1 MTGGSYAIRRDHFFH
16 LGGYDENLL
25 IWNGENY
32 ELSIKLWL
40 CGGGMFEIPCSR
52 VAHLSKMHSAY
63 RETEKPI
70 DFVGRNLK
78 RVAEVWLDEY
88 KQYFYRGDFNR
99 YSNIDPGDL
108 TQQLKKKSSLN
119 CKPFKHYLDVVAPDM
134 LLYYPIQPHH
144 FAAGNIQAQANS
156 KCLGMAKYSYQ
167 DNVALVECT
176 RKNGIDYTLTL
187 EKSIRYNDT
196 NDQCLSSSN
205 LNFSNCNH
213 QGLSQ
218 YWKFDLETRQ
228 IMNPPSKRCLESN
241 SQDVIFMAVC
251 DVDKIEQKWKWS
263 YENQT
268 ALMDWNN
275 TGIKMN

>member
-1 MTGGSYAIRRDHFFH
+1 MTGGSYAIRREHFFH

-52 VAHLSKMHSAY
+52 VAHLSKLHSSY
-63 RETEKPI
+63 RETETPM

-88 KQYFYRGDFNR
+88 KQYFYKGDPSR
-99 YSNIDPGDL
+99 YESLDAGDL
-108 TQQLKKKSSLN
+108 TKQLEKKKSLN
-119 CKPFKHYLDVVAPDM
+119 CKPFKHFLDVVAPDM
-134 LLYYPIQPHH
+134 LLYYPIDSHP
-144 FAAGNIQAQANS
+144 FAYGNIMSMADS
-156 KCLGMAKYSYQ
+156 KCLGMPKNSYR
-167 DNVALVECT
+167 DPVALVGCS
-176 RKNGIDYTLTL
+176 RKNGIDYELTL

-196 NDQCLSSSN
+196 NDQCLSASD
-205 LNFSNCNH
+205 LMFSNCQH

-228 IMNPPSKRCLESN
+228 INNPPSKKCLESN
-241 SQDVIFMAVC
+241 ETGAIFMATCVA
-251 DVDKIEQKWKWS
+251 DKLQQKWKWS
-263 YENQT
+263 FENQT
-268 ALMDWNN
+268 ALMEWDT
-275 TGIKMN
+275 TGIKQS